1 MATQSADDA
10 ETVRRYLKAF
20 NDREWETLRGLL
32 ADDVVEHGVHEEFH
46 GPDEIVEFLQ
56 EYFEVFPDYEGSTEE
71 LLVDGDVVAVR
82 YEASGTHS
90 DSYEDIEPTG
100 HTVEWSGMAMYEL
113 DDGRITEVWIEEDR
127 IGLLEQLEVVDPPG
141 HLRL

>member
-1 MATQSADDA
+1 MTTQASDDA

-71 LLVDGDVVAVR
+71 LLVDGDAVAVR

-90 DSYEDIEPTG
+90 DSYEEIEPTG

>member
-1 MATQSADDA
+1 MATQASDDA

-90 DSYEDIEPTG
+90 DSYEEIEPTG
-100 HTVEWSGMAMYEL
+100 HTVEWSGMATYEL